1 MSCGFSMNPFTI
13 VFITLLVLV
22 LQSLSTFGDEQ
33 LLVRDYYKETCPVV
47 EEIVRYNLQF
57 AVLKNPR
64 MAASLLRLHFHDC
77 FVMGCDASVLLD
89 SYGGMVSE
97 KQAVPNVNSLRGF
110 EVIDRIKYQLEE
122 ACPLIVSCA
131 DILAIAARD
140 AVAVRGGP
148 GWEVYLGRKD
158 SLTASFDGANQFIPA
173 PNSSLETLI
182 ANFKQQGL
190 DIGDLVALSGS
201 HTMGKA
207 RCLSFRQQIHDES
220 AEEHYDISKRY
231 TPFRRILRSICPKTG
246 KDNQLAPLDFETP
259 ARFDN
264 HYFLNILEGRG
275 LLGSDNV
282 LVTEDHEGEIRKQ
295 VWAYAADQELFFAS
309 FANSM
314 IKMGNINVLYGN
326 EGEVRKNCRFVNT

>member
-1 MSCGFSMNPFTI
+1 MNPFTI

-22 LQSLSTFGDEQ
+22 LQSLSTFGDGQ

-77 FVMGCDASVLLD
+77 FVM
-89 SYGGMVSE
+89 
-97 KQAVPNVNSLRGF
+97 
-110 EVIDRIKYQLEE
+110 
-122 ACPLIVSCA
+122 
-131 DILAIAARD
+131 
-140 AVAVRGGP
+140 RGGP